1 LLLILVCFFLLGPF
15 CVLSLEDSCGHAVQV
30 DPLVSVVLKQLLGH
44 SLDESLQSLASA
56 VHVTGGWVSFDA
68 KHVRRFVIFL
78 DKMPDVQLVLRQAA
92 WAEVVKELAPA
103 VLLLADLHRVLDLL
117 CLLLGHRLVLVDL
130 LRSVFGLLL
139 LLEPRVNFLFVCA
152 VFF

>member
-1 LLLILVCFFLLGPF
+1 
-15 CVLSLEDSCGHAVQV
+15 
-30 DPLVSVVLKQLLGH
+30 
-44 SLDESLQSLASA
+44 
-56 VHVTGGWVSFDA
+56 
-68 KHVRRFVIFL
+68 VRRFVIFL

-117 CLLLGHRLVLVDL
+117 CLLLGHRLVLFDL
-130 LRSVFGLLL
+130 KRSVFGLLL
-139 LLEPRVNFLFVCA
+139 LLEPRVNFLLVCA